1 MQIPQSSIEQAI
13 KTSAV
18 NASPPIIAAYLFGSR
33 ATGHIWAENDVDV
46 ALLLSQSN
54 TANRSE
60 ITNRFAKDLYQQLEG
75 IEIDIVSLDRIST
88 DFAYEILHTG
98 RLAFCANQ
106 LERTQFEIQLFE
118 RYMDEASWR
127 GISRCYLMGRVKERQ
142 MLKKGKHMINRRLVE
157 NLIGYVQDMLNRLQ
171 TTVWQKF

>member
-33 ATGHIWAENDVDV
+33 ATGHIWAESDVDV

-60 ITNRFAKDLYQQLEG
+60 ITNRFAKDLYQQLEE

-106 LERTQFEIQLFE
+106 VERTQFEIQLFE
-118 RYMDEASWR
+118 RYMDEASWC
-127 GISRCYLMGRVKERQ
+127 GISRYYLMGRVKERQ

-157 NLIGYVQDMLNRLQ
+157 NLIGYVQEMLNRLQ